1 MAFITTIMD
10 KIYYKDPK
18 IYKAE
23 SLSEEYLN
31 IDGKSWWCS
40 LLRVNRVNKFY
51 LKTLC
56 WLLLEGALQSASEK

>member
-23 SLSEEYLN
+23 PLSEEYLN
-31 IDGKSWWCS
+31 IDGKS
-40 LLRVNRVNKFY
+40 
-51 LKTLC
+51 
-56 WLLLEGALQSASEK
+56 

>member
-23 SLSEEYLN
+23 PLSEEYL
-31 IDGKSWWCS
+31 KYRWKVLVMQSFES
-40 LLRVNRVNKFY
+40 ELRK
-51 LKTLC
+51 
-56 WLLLEGALQSASEK
+56 